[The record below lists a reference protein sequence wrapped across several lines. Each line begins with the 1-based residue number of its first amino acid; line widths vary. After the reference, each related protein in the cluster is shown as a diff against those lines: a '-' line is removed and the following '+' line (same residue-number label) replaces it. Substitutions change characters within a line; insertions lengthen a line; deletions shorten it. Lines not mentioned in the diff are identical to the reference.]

1 MFPNSCGLGSAR
13 SAAVV
18 NEEIRALLLRT
29 GGWLS
34 AEDRG
39 VYEQLVEEWTQAVAT
54 ERVEVVE
61 AA

>member
-1 MFPNSCGLGSAR
+1 MSRDLVTPGPVR

-18 NEEIRALLLRT
+18 NKDIRALLLRT

-34 AEDRG
+34 AADRV
-39 VYEQLVEEWTQAVAT
+39 VYERLVEEWAAAVRA
-54 ERVEVVE
+54 EMAP